1 MRRQQ
6 HARSVLECGEPGAGD
21 EASDGAH
28 DVVGSGVS
36 DEAAGKAPAEE
47 EGTSQREETSP
58 TEVRCC
64 SVGTLSMALVRI

>member
-1 MRRQQ
+1 M
-6 HARSVLECGEPGAGD
+6 LECGEPGAGD

-47 EGTSQREETSP
+47 EADMPQPVKKKLTLILDGHSGY
-58 TEVRCC
+58 
-64 SVGTLSMALVRI
+64 VGR